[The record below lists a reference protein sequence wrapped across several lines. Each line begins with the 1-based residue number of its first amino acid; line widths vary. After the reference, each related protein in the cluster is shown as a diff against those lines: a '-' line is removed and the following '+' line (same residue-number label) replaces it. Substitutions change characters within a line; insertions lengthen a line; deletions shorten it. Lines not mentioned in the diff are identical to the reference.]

1 MNNPNPNTQTNGGSM
16 HTSNEKTSPMIHCAN
31 CLHCKVFL
39 ERAER
44 GAKAERRVRC
54 AVGNWQTP
62 SGKERTY
69 CYHTVINRRVVACP
83 DYDSMGER
91 DRDEFLK
98 NLRDNLPVE
107 REIVDTSALAVGANA

>member
-1 MNNPNPNTQTNGGSM
+1 MANSQNNPVASRN
-16 HTSNEKTSPMIHCAN
+16 IHCAN

-44 GAKAERRVRC
+44 GTKAEHRVRC
-54 AVGNWQTP
+54 AAMHWHTS
-62 SGKERTY
+62 SGKERTF
-69 CYHTVINRRVVACP
+69 CYHTVLNRRVVACP

-98 NLRDNLPVE
+98 DLRDNLPVE
-107 REIVDTSALAVGANA
+107 RDMVDMGALAVGAHA